1 MEVLK
6 DNKDMFGVNF
16 DENKEALNKI
26 STITS
31 KILKNELA
39 GYITKFIKN
48 DLRNEAEKAESVE
61 SEEEIREEIAP
72 TENKSKDESMVE
84 EAPAE
89 EVQD

>member
-6 DNKDMFGVNF
+6 DNKNMFGVNF

-26 STITS
+26 STIRS

-48 DLRNEAEKAESVE
+48 ELRNEEAKTRAVE
-61 SEEEIREEIAP
+61 SEEEIPEESTPTESKPKTEPVVEEI
-72 TENKSKDESMVE
+72 TTK
-84 EAPAE
+84 